1 MLEDTSFAIRP
12 IDQLDEKEVW
22 QPLGDV
28 QKIEEKK
35 QIFAFT
41 CENAS
46 GKIHFYRDD
55 IVRVTLDPFDGK
67 YVSVSP
73 AVVATPKKV
82 DVHVQEK
89 EDGWELRTKQLTVVI
104 ERRPFRLA
112 IYDNEGILLVR
123 DEQPVCFEAKGRM
136 RCVHALAPTDVVYG
150 LGEKTGVLN
159 KRGSVWTMWNTDV
172 YAPYNL
178 ETDPLYESHPY
189 MMVLKNGHTHGIFF
203 DHTYKTTFDLRHE
216 SFYTFTSDGGSLDYY
231 VFAGPHPKDVLG
243 QYTHLV
249 GRMPLPPK
257 WALGYH
263 QSRYSY
269 ETEQEVRELIDTFR
283 AKRIPLDAVYL
294 DIHYMDEY
302 RVFTFD
308 KKRFPRPESLVQ
320 YAKEQ
325 GVHIVPIVDP
335 GVKVD
340 AEYETYRD
348 GVQKDYFCKY
358 ADGTLYKGDVWP
370 GTSVFP
376 DFLKKKVRKWWG
388 EQHTF
393 YTDIGIEG
401 IWNDMNEP
409 SVFNETK
416 TIDEQVVHD
425 GWKTHR
431 QVHNIYGMMMTEATY
446 NGLKKQ
452 LKGKRPFVLTRAG
465 FSGIHRYAAV
475 WTGDNRSF
483 WEHLELSLPMC
494 LNLGLSA
501 VAFCGADV
509 GGFAHDA
516 NGELLVRWTQV
527 GAFFPYF
534 RNHCAIGFAR
544 QEPWAFGETYEKM
557 VKRYIELRYEWLPHL
572 YTLCFEAYQTGVPM
586 MRPLMLEYP
595 DDAET
600 WNISD
605 QFMVGNEVMIAP
617 IMRPHTFHRLVY
629 FPKGRWIDYWTK
641 EKFEGGRRYIVEA
654 PLDRLPI
661 FVKEG
666 AMVAHAEAKPSTM
679 IVDEQLTLYV
689 YTMKK
694 GTSTYTIYDDDGETF
709 AYEKGEY
716 VRMHIRATFSD
727 DAVHFEIER
736 EGAYKPPWQL
746 RVAFVGD
753 VPSTIVVNGERCII
767 DEATN
772 TLVL

>member
-1 MLEDTSFAIRP
+1 MLEETSFAIRP
-12 IDQLDEKEVW
+12 TNGTNETDVW
-22 QPLGDV
+22 QSVGDV

-35 QIFAFT
+35 QIVSFT
-41 CENAS
+41 CERAS

-55 IVRVTLDPFDGK
+55 IVRIMIDPFAQK
-67 YVSVSP
+67 YASVSP
-73 AVVATPKKV
+73 AVVAAPEKV
-82 DVHVQEK
+82 TTHVQEV
-89 EDGWELRTKQLTVVI
+89 ENGWELKTNALTVVI
-104 ERRPFRLA
+104 ERRPFR
-112 IYDNEGILLVR
+112 ITVYDREGTVLVR
-123 DEQPVCFEAKGRM
+123 DVEPVRFQAKGRI
-136 RCVHALAPTDVVYG
+136 RCAHALAPTDVVYG

-159 KRGSVWTMWNTDV
+159 KRGAVWKMWNTDV
-172 YAPYNL
+172 YAPHNL
-178 ETDPLYESHPY
+178 ETDPLYQSHPY
-189 MMVLKNGHTHGIFF
+189 MMVLKDGHAHGVFF
-203 DHTYKTTFDLRHE
+203 DHTYETTFDLRHE
-216 SFYTFTSDGGSLDYY
+216 SFYTFTSEGGALDYY
-231 VFAGPHPKDVLG
+231 VFAGPHPKDVLT

-283 AKRIPLDAVYL
+283 AKRIPLDAIYL

-308 KKRFPRPESLVQ
+308 QHRFPHPKSLVQ
-320 YAKEQ
+320 YASEQ
-325 GVHIVPIVDP
+325 GVRIVPIVDP

-340 AEYETYRD
+340 AEYDTYRD

-358 ADGTLYKGDVWP
+358 ADGTLFKGDVWP

-388 EQHTF
+388 EQHAF
-393 YTDIGIEG
+393 YTSIGIEG

-409 SVFNETK
+409 SVFNEKK
-416 TIDEQVVHD
+416 TMDDQVVHD

-516 NGELLVRWTQV
+516 HGELLVRWTQV

-544 QEPWAFGETYEKM
+544 QEPWAFGETYEQM

-595 DDAET
+595 DDVET

-617 IMRPHTFHRLVY
+617 VMRPHTFHRLVY

-666 AMVAHAEAKPSTM
+666 AMIARAEVKQSTS
-679 IVDEQLTLYV
+679 IADEQLTLYV
-689 YTMKK
+689 YTMEE
-694 GTSTYTIYDDDGETF
+694 GTSSYTLYDDDGTTF

-716 VRMHIRATFSD
+716 VNMHIRAVFSHD
-727 DAVHFEIER
+727 TVHFHVEA
-736 EGAYKPPWQL
+736 EGTYQPPWRM
-746 RVAFVGD
+746 RVVFVGH
-753 VPSTIVVNGERCII
+753 VPSTVIVNGEQRFV

-772 TLVL
+772 TFVL

>member
-12 IDQLDEKEVW
+12 IDQADEKEVW
-22 QPLGDV
+22 QPIGDV
-28 QKIEEKK
+28 QKIEGKK
-35 QIFAFT
+35 QIFALT
-41 CENAS
+41 CDEAVVN
-46 GKIHFYRDD
+46 IHFYRGD
-55 IVRVTLDPFDGK
+55 IVRVTIDPFDGT
-67 YVSVSP
+67 YNSVSP
-73 AVVATPKKV
+73 AVIATPEKV
-82 DVHVQEK
+82 DVHVREK
-89 EDGWELRTKQLTVVI
+89 ENGWELQTKQLTVVI
-104 ERRPFRLA
+104 ERSPFRLA
-112 IYDNEGILLVR
+112 IYDNEGTLLVR
-123 DEQPVCFEAKGRM
+123 DEQPVCFQAKGRM
-136 RCVHALAPTDVVYG
+136 RCTHALAPTDVVYG

-159 KRGSVWTMWNTDV
+159 KRGAIWTMWNTDV
-172 YAPYNL
+172 YAPHNL
-178 ETDPLYESHPY
+178 ETDPLYQSHPY
-189 MMVLKNGHTHGIFF
+189 MMVLKNGHAHGIFF

-216 SFYTFTSDGGSLDYY
+216 SFYTFTSDGGALDYY
-231 VFAGPHPKDVLG
+231 VFAGPHPKDVLA

-283 AKRIPLDAVYL
+283 AKHIPLDAVYL

-308 KKRFPRPESLVQ
+308 QKRFPHPQSLVQ

-340 AEYETYRD
+340 AEYDTYRD
-348 GVQKDYFCKY
+348 GVQKDYFGKY

-416 TIDEQVVHD
+416 TMDEQVVHD

-431 QVHNIYGMMMTEATY
+431 QVHNVYGMMMTEATY
-446 NGLKKQ
+446 HALKKQ

-465 FSGIHRYAAV
+465 FAGIHRYAAV

-483 WEHLELSLPMC
+483 WEHLELSIPMC

-544 QEPWAFGETYEKM
+544 QEPWAFGETYEQII
-557 VKRYIELRYEWLPHL
+557 KRYIELRYEWLPHFYSL
-572 YTLCFEAYQTGVPM
+572 YFEAHQTGVPM
-586 MRPLMLEYP
+586 MRPLMMEYP
-595 DDAET
+595 NDRET

-605 QFMVGNEVMIAP
+605 QFMVGNEVMVAP
-617 IMRPHTFHRLVY
+617 VMRPYTAHRIVY
-629 FPKGRWIDYWTK
+629 FPEGRWVDYWTK
-641 EKFEGGRRYIVEA
+641 EKFEGGHRYIVEA

-661 FVKEG
+661 YVKEG
-666 AMVAHAEAKPSTM
+666 AMIAHADVKLSTATAN
-679 IVDEQLTLYV
+679 EQMTLYV
-689 YTMKK
+689 YTMKE
-694 GTSTYTIYDDDGETF
+694 GTSTYTLYDDDGATF

-716 VRMHIRATFSD
+716 ARMHIRATFVD
-727 DAVHFEIER
+727 HTVHFDVKTD
-736 EGAYKPPWQL
+736 GTYQPTWQL
-746 RVAFVGD
+746 HVAFVGD
-753 VPSTIVVNGERCII
+753 VPSTIVVNGEQRVI

-772 TLVL
+772 TFVL

>member
-1 MLEDTSFAIRP
+1 MLEETSFAIRP
-12 IDQLDEKEVW
+12 TNGTNEIDVW
-22 QPLGDV
+22 QSVGDV

-35 QIFAFT
+35 QIVSFT
-41 CENAS
+41 CERAS

-55 IVRVTLDPFDGK
+55 IVRITIDPFAQK
-67 YVSVSP
+67 YASVSP
-73 AVVATPKKV
+73 AVVAAPEKV
-82 DVHVQEK
+82 TMHVQEV
-89 EDGWELRTKQLTVVI
+89 ENGWELKTNALTVVI
-104 ERRPFRLA
+104 ERRPFR
-112 IYDNEGILLVR
+112 ITVYDREGKVLVR
-123 DEQPVCFEAKGRM
+123 DVEPVRFQAKGRI
-136 RCVHALAPTDVVYG
+136 RCAHALAPTDVVYG

-159 KRGSVWTMWNTDV
+159 KRGATWKMWNTDV
-172 YAPYNL
+172 YAPHNL
-178 ETDPLYESHPY
+178 ETDPLYQSHPY
-189 MMVLKNGHTHGIFF
+189 MMVLKDGHAHGVFF
-203 DHTYKTTFDLRHE
+203 DHTYETTFDLRHE
-216 SFYTFTSDGGSLDYY
+216 SFYTFTSEGGALDYY
-231 VFAGPHPKDVLG
+231 VFAGPHPKDVLT

-283 AKRIPLDAVYL
+283 KKHIPLDAVYL

-308 KKRFPRPESLVQ
+308 QNRFPHPKSLVQ
-320 YAKEQ
+320 YASEQ
-325 GVHIVPIVDP
+325 GVRIVPIVDP

-340 AEYETYRD
+340 AEYDTYRD

-358 ADGTLYKGDVWP
+358 ADGTLFKGDVWP

-388 EQHTF
+388 EQHAF
-393 YTDIGIEG
+393 YTSIGIEG

-416 TIDEQVVHD
+416 TMDDQVVHD

-516 NGELLVRWTQV
+516 HGELLVRWTQV

-544 QEPWAFGETYEKM
+544 QEPWAFGETYEQM

-586 MRPLMLEYP
+586 MRPLMLEYS

-617 IMRPHTFHRLVY
+617 VMRPHTFHRLVY

-666 AMVAHAEAKPSTM
+666 AMIARAEAKQSTS
-679 IVDEQLTLYV
+679 IADEQLTLYV
-689 YTMKK
+689 YTMEE
-694 GTSTYTIYDDDGETF
+694 GTSSYTLYDDDGTTF

-716 VRMHIRATFSD
+716 VNMHIRATFSD

-772 TLVL
+772 TFVL